1 MSIASI
7 NPASG
12 EVQQRFEP
20 LSDSDIEKRIAAAA
34 SAFQIH
40 RKTSFA
46 DRARCMNRAA
56 EILENDAEKF
66 ARLMTLEMG
75 KTLESAR
82 AEALKCA
89 TGCRYYAE
97 HAEAFLADEDV
108 KTNATRSYI
117 HYQPIGIVLAVM
129 PWNFPFWQ
137 VFRFASPALMAGNVG
152 LLKHASNV
160 PQCALAIEEIFREA
174 GLAEGMFQTLLIGS
188 DKVQKVLDD
197 PRIAAATLTGSEP
210 AGSQV
215 ARQAGT
221 NIKKTVLELGGSDPF
236 IVMPSANLE
245 EAAKV
250 AVQARV
256 INNGQSCIAAKRF
269 FVHEKIADEFQK
281 RFVKG
286 MESLRIGDPMLDE
299 TQLGPLA
306 TPAMVSDLERQIA
319 DLTKSG
325 AKVLTG
331 GKRVEGKGNFF
342 QSTVISDIKHGSS
355 AYYEELFGPVAMLFV
370 VRDAQEAAR
379 IANDSQFGLGASVWT
394 NDPIERDYFINE
406 IESGMVFVNAMT
418 ASDPRLPFGG
428 VKHSGYGRELGAFG
442 IREFVNI
449 KTVYIKDGGP
459 SNKTSITE

>member
-7 NPASG
+7 NPANG
-12 EVQQRFEP
+12 ELLQRFDP
-20 LSDSDIEKRIAAAA
+20 LSDSELEKRIAAAT
-34 SAFQIH
+34 SAFQAH

-46 DRARCMNRAA
+46 DRARWMNRAA
-56 EILENDAEKF
+56 QILEKDAERF
-66 ARLMTLEMG
+66 ARIMTLEMG

-89 TGCRYYAE
+89 TGCRYYAD
-97 HAEAFLADEDV
+97 HAEVFLADEDV
-108 KTNATRSYI
+108 KTNADRSYI

-137 VFRFASPALMAGNVG
+137 VFRFAAPALMAGNVG

-160 PQCALAIEEIFREA
+160 PQCAIAIEEIFRQA
-174 GLAEGMFQTLLIGS
+174 GFAEGVFQTLLIGS
-188 DKVQKVLDD
+188 DKVHKVLDD
-197 PRIAAATLTGSEP
+197 SRIAAATLTGSEP

-236 IVMPSANLE
+236 IVMPSANLV

-269 FVHEKIADEFQK
+269 FVHEKSAAEFQK
-281 RFVKG
+281 LFVQG
-286 MESLRIGDPMLDE
+286 MESLRIGDPMQAE

-306 TPAMVSDLERQIA
+306 TPAMVNDLERQIG

-325 AKVLTG
+325 ARVLTG
-331 GKRVEGKGNFF
+331 GKRANGPGNFF
-342 QSTVISDIKHGSS
+342 QPTVITDIKPGSS

-370 VRDAQEAAR
+370 VCDAREAAR

-394 NDPIERDYFINE
+394 NDPAEREFFINE

-428 VKHSGYGRELGAFG
+428 VKHSGYGRELGSYG

-449 KTVYIKDGGP
+449 KTVFIKDGSP
-459 SNKTSITE
+459 SRKTALTE